1 MEELRHV
8 RTHVSMAI
16 LAILVAQK
24 AKKLIFK
31 NVTSKLVQVSED
43 IIERF
48 YASFF
53 LTLILKG
60 VPYFVRLGISEI
72 KVVLEISRKN

>member
-1 MEELRHV
+1 MVAPKHVVEELRRV
-8 RTHVSMAI
+8 QIHVSMAI
-16 LAILVAQK
+16 LAILVAKK

-43 IIERF
+43 IIKRF
-48 YASFF
+48 YASLFF
-53 LTLILKG
+53 TLIFKG

-72 KVVLEISRKN
+72 TK